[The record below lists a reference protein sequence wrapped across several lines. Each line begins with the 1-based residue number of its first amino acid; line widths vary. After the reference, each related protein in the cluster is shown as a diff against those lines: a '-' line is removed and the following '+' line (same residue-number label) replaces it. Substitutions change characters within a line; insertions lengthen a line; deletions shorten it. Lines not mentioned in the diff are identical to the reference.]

1 MADDPRYSLQEFL
14 QRMDSGDFDRNLYI
28 ELKKLSKE
36 QFWELAVT
44 LLERSAKPRVR
55 PLPRLSARAL
65 V

>member
-1 MADDPRYSLQEFL
+1 VADDSRYSPQEFL
-14 QRMDSGDFDRNLYI
+14 QRMDAGDFDSNLYI

-36 QFWELAVT
+36 QLWELAVI

>member
-1 MADDPRYSLQEFL
+1 
-14 QRMDSGDFDRNLYI
+14 MDAGDFDGNLYI

-36 QFWELAVT
+36 QLWQLAVI

>member
-1 MADDPRYSLQEFL
+1 VADDPRYSLQEFL

>member
-1 MADDPRYSLQEFL
+1 
-14 QRMDSGDFDRNLYI
+14 MDAGDFDGNLYI

-36 QFWELAVT
+36 QLWELAVI
-44 LLERSAKPRVR
+44 LLERSAKPRVS